1 MGICRSRARYVR
13 MEDVASPQSQGDANS
28 ANGSPGEGQRL
39 CGPSQIQVLR
49 GKHLDREVVLFLC
62 SESHEDAIDL
72 TRENAVVDQYEDWI
86 SCQAPNFNT
95 KSAWKSK
102 KGLSEDQAKVWAS
115 KQLKNAEDDDEDMS
129 KDGAMLVF
137 VAEAAEGKGKCYLF
151 VPDLVECREGALPEK
166 AVAYEW
172 GDLDDEAREFRRRRK
187 ARQEMPVEELD
198 LLLEKR
204 KQDRRKEGLQLFDD
218 WLIHQIQTC
227 DFPVEVVLE
236 SPVPA
241 EEVEIELQDVAPAP
255 PAHSSLRGIELD
267 SDSDSDDEND
277 GGTDSFIDYLR
288 RRLSTALPA
297 ERLHCADPR
306 ELGEGSEELSLRDAF
321 QRLLSQ
327 PRPKDME
334 EVELDSLGASYP
346 DDEEPE
352 DGQCDETSR
361 LLPAVPSFEAF
372 FGAASDVLYYHPEVK
387 MDYAPFL
394 HKCVGSAEAL
404 EQFFDRLFFGTV
416 PEALAELTL
425 TEETRP
431 FTRIRSLIYE
441 RKGLVQR
448 RPKERPPI
456 PVKVLPMDCFL
467 VASKSEPPRTW
478 VSGLAQRVLQLGGE
492 DLVKAAHMAYQ
503 IQVKQ
508 LLADPKNADQDGDY
522 FEAWLREC
530 HPHIYEDIDTSDPA
544 ELVKKS
550 WVASESKPQ
559 RKHKLSEI
567 CIPNVHDAFKE
578 LMNFDPDS
586 RITTKRERV
595 IAKILEIGRAHV

>member
-1 MGICRSRARYVR
+1 M
-13 MEDVASPQSQGDANS
+13 P
-28 ANGSPGEGQRL
+28 
-39 CGPSQIQVLR
+39 
-49 GKHLDREVVLFLC
+49 
-62 SESHEDAIDL
+62 
-72 TRENAVVDQYEDWI
+72 
-86 SCQAPNFNT
+86 
-95 KSAWKSK
+95 
-102 KGLSEDQAKVWAS
+102 
-115 KQLKNAEDDDEDMS
+115 MS
-129 KDGAMLVF
+129 LQMTT

-425 TEETRP
+425 TEETR
-431 FTRIRSLIYE
+431 L
-441 RKGLVQR
+441 GQW
-448 RPKERPPI
+448 
-456 PVKVLPMDCFL
+456 M
-467 VASKSEPPRTW
+467 A
-478 VSGLAQRVLQLGGE
+478 RVG
-492 DLVKAAHMAYQ
+492 V
-503 IQVKQ
+503 
-508 LLADPKNADQDGDY
+508 
-522 FEAWLREC
+522 
-530 HPHIYEDIDTSDPA
+530 
-544 ELVKKS
+544 
-550 WVASESKPQ
+550 
-559 RKHKLSEI
+559 
-567 CIPNVHDAFKE
+567 
-578 LMNFDPDS
+578 
-586 RITTKRERV
+586 
-595 IAKILEIGRAHV
+595 